1 MNTRICLGLCIG
13 LLSASVAAAPAPV
26 KAPPAST
33 RSPALPWDEVRQLAD
48 VMQLIK
54 EQYVVPVDDA
64 TLLHGAIRG
73 MLGNLDPHSDFLDKS
88 EYSDMEDLTSGQYN
102 GIGIDI
108 GVDDSGGIIVVAPI
122 DGSPAAKAGVQAGD
136 ALLSVDGTSTDGLTL
151 DQASELLRGKLG
163 SKVTLELQGQ
173 GQDQPYDIR
182 LTREQVKVASAHG
195 ELLQKGYGY
204 LRIADFGDDTASG
217 VASTMKELV
226 KKNGGP
232 LQGLVMDLRSNPGGL
247 LDAAVAVAD
256 DFLDSGLIVTAKGR
270 AADASL
276 SRSATP
282 GDLLGGAPLVVLV
295 DTGTASAAE
304 IVAGAL
310 KDDHRALIV
319 GEQTFGKGSVQ
330 TVIPLPQGDA
340 IKLTT
345 ALYYTPSGRS
355 IQAEGI
361 EPDVEVDA
369 LQLADES
376 GAERTGPEKEANLR
390 SHLANPSAAPAPG
403 TGAAAIRAE
412 DALAAKD
419 FQLYQALNV
428 LKGLAAVGHS
438 GPDHKR

>member
-1 MNTRICLGLCIG
+1 MNIRIV
-13 LLSASVAAAPAPV
+13 SAVALALVTAGALAASAPS
-26 KAPPAST
+26 KAPPAASAV
-33 RSPALPWDEVRQLAD
+33 PQLPWDEVRQLAD
-48 VMQLIK
+48 VMQLVK

-64 TLLHGAIRG
+64 TLLRGAIKG

-88 EYSDMEDLTSGQYN
+88 EYSDMQDFTSGQYN
-102 GIGIDI
+102 GIGIDV
-108 GVDDSGGIIVVAPI
+108 GLDDDGNVIVVAPI
-122 DGSPAAKAGVQAGD
+122 DGSPAARAGIQSGD
-136 ALLSVDGTSTDGLTL
+136 AILAVDGNSTEGLTL

-163 SKVTLELQGQ
+163 SKVTLELQGPD
-173 GQDQPYDIR
+173 QDQPYTVKLVR
-182 LTREQVKVASAHG
+182 QEVKVASAHG
-195 ELLQKGYGY
+195 ELLQRGYGY
-204 LRIADFGDDTASG
+204 LRIADFGDDTPSA
-217 VASTMKELV
+217 VASSMKDLV

-232 LQGLVMDLRSNPGGL
+232 LQGLIMDLRNNPGGL
-247 LDAAVAVAD
+247 LDSAVTVAD

-270 AADASL
+270 APDANL

-282 GDLLGGAPLVVLV
+282 GDMLDGAPLVVLV
-295 DTGTASAAE
+295 DGGTASAAE

-330 TVIPLPQGDA
+330 TVVPLPQGDA

-369 LQLADES
+369 LELADQS
-376 GAERTGPEKEANLR
+376 ADGRAGPEKEASLR
-390 SHLANPSAAPAPG
+390 SHLANPTAAVAPV
-403 TGAAAIRAE
+403 TGNAALHAE

-428 LKGLAAVGHS
+428 LKGLAAVSHSEAGH
-438 GPDHKR
+438 RR

>member
-1 MNTRICLGLCIG
+1 MNIRI
-13 LLSASVAAAPAPV
+13 LLSVALVLTATGALAAPAPT
-26 KAPPAST
+26 KAPAAST
-33 RSPALPWDEVRQLAD
+33 ATALPWDEVRQLAD
-48 VMQLIK
+48 VMQLVK

-64 TLLHGAIRG
+64 TLLRGAIKG

-88 EYSDMEDLTSGQYN
+88 EYSDMEDFTSGQYN
-102 GIGIDI
+102 GIGIDV
-108 GVDDSGGIIVVAPI
+108 GLDDDGNVIVVAPI
-122 DGSPAAKAGVQAGD
+122 DGSPAAKAGIQAGD
-136 ALLSVDGTSTDGLTL
+136 AVLAVDGTSTEGLSL

-163 SKVTLELQGQ
+163 SKVTLELQAVD
-173 GQDQPYDIR
+173 QDQPY
-182 LTREQVKVASAHG
+182 TVKLVRQEVKIASAHG

-204 LRIADFGDDTASG
+204 LRIADFGDDTAG
-217 VASTMKELV
+217 AVASSMKELV

-232 LQGLVMDLRSNPGGL
+232 LQGLVMDLRNNPGGL
-247 LDAAVAVAD
+247 LDSAVTVAD
-256 DFLDSGLIVTAKGR
+256 DFLDSGVIVTAKGR

-282 GDLLGGAPLVVLV
+282 GDMLDGAPLVVLV
-295 DTGTASAAE
+295 DAGTASAAE

-369 LQLADES
+369 LQLADQPNDDR
-376 GAERTGPEKEANLR
+376 AGPEKESSLR
-390 SHLANPSAAPAPG
+390 SHLANPTTAVVPA
-403 TGAAAIRAE
+403 TGNAAIRAE

-419 FQLYQALNV
+419 FQLYQALNL
-428 LKGLAAVGHS
+428 LKGLAVVDHAS
-438 GPDHKR
+438 ANHKR

>member
-1 MNTRICLGLCIG
+1 
-13 LLSASVAAAPAPV
+13 
-26 KAPPAST
+26 
-33 RSPALPWDEVRQLAD
+33 
-48 VMQLIK
+48 
-54 EQYVVPVDDA
+54 
-64 TLLHGAIRG
+64 
-73 MLGNLDPHSDFLDKS
+73 
-88 EYSDMEDLTSGQYN
+88 
-102 GIGIDI
+102 
-108 GVDDSGGIIVVAPI
+108 
-122 DGSPAAKAGVQAGD
+122 
-136 ALLSVDGTSTDGLTL
+136 
-151 DQASELLRGKLG
+151 
-163 SKVTLELQGQ
+163 
-173 GQDQPYDIR
+173 
-182 LTREQVKVASAHG
+182 
-195 ELLQKGYGY
+195 
-204 LRIADFGDDTASG
+204 
-217 VASTMKELV
+217 
-226 KKNGGP
+226 
-232 LQGLVMDLRSNPGGL
+232 
-247 LDAAVAVAD
+247 
-256 DFLDSGLIVTAKGR
+256 
-270 AADASL
+270 L

-376 GAERTGPEKEANLR
+376 GAERSSPEKEANLR
-390 SHLANPSAAPAPG
+390 SHLANPSSAPAPA
-403 TGAAAIRAE
+403 TGVTALRAE

-428 LKGLAAVGHS
+428 LKGLAAVS
-438 GPDHKR
+438 IATHKK